1 MPAKFGQS
9 NNLVDLASK
18 YGDPS
23 EVFNGVD
30 VSLTA
35 RLGGGRYLQAGF
47 STGSTVT
54 DNCYANNLPQ
64 LIPDGRTN
72 SDSRT
77 SEFCHVK
84 TPWSGSTQFKAA
96 MVLPLWWQLQA
107 SANYQNLAPIPT
119 AANAAISNV
128 AIVPSLGRDLA
139 ACGARTGAACTAQV
153 VANIVLPN
161 TYYLEPRLNQLD
173 LRFSRLFRI
182 PNGGTIQPQ
191 VDFFNLFN
199 ANSVLGITTRLGP
212 RYNVPTGV
220 LDPRVV
226 KFGVNMTF

>member
-1 MPAKFGQS
+1 M
-9 NNLVDLASK
+9 
-18 YGDPS
+18 
-23 EVFNGVD
+23 FNGVD

-35 RLGGGRYLQAGF
+35 RLGGGRYVQAGL

-54 DNCYANNLPQ
+54 DTCYANDQPQ
-64 LIPDGRTN
+64 LLPEGRSN
-72 SDSRT
+72 SDPRT
-77 SEFCHVK
+77 SEYCSVS

-96 MVLPLWWQLQA
+96 VVLPLWWQLQA

-139 ACGARTGAACTAQV
+139 ACGPRTGAACTSQV

-161 TYYLEPRLNQLD
+161 TYYLEPRLQQLD
-173 LRFSRLFRI
+173 LRFSRVFRM
-182 PNGGTIQPQ
+182 PGGGTIQPQ
-191 VDFFNLFN
+191 VDFFNVLN
-199 ANSVLGITTRLGP
+199 ASSVLGITTRLGP
-212 RYNVPTGV
+212 RFNVPTSV